1 MGLPGGSAVG
11 RRGTGYRV
19 QLRQTDW
26 KDSVLRFCK
35 FATGGGVGGG
45 GEGASVTK
53 IPHIF
58 GYKYSYRHYFL
69 LICTLTSK
77 QRAQNMRL

>member
-45 GEGASVTK
+45 GGRALQLPKFLISLDIS
-53 IPHIF
+53 IPIGIIF
-58 GYKYSYRHYFL
+58 S
-69 LICTLTSK
+69 
-77 QRAQNMRL
+77 